1 MQKNHAFYIMGFA
14 RGSTMLTI
22 IKEIS
27 AILIEKH
34 WTLSTAESCTGGLIS
49 AAITDMAGSSAFF
62 KGSIVSYDNSV
73 KTSVLHVPDSVLISY
88 GAVSNQTVEAM
99 VRGVCDLLK
108 TECALSVSG
117 IAGPGGATP
126 GKEVGLVYIGLK
138 INNLVTSYKCQFYGT
153 RDQIRKTTVK
163 TALLHLLNNLK

>member
-1 MQKNHAFYIMGFA
+1 
-14 RGSTMLTI
+14 MLTI
-22 IKEIS
+22 IKEIG
-27 AILIEKH
+27 AILIEKQ

-62 KGSIVSYDNSV
+62 KGAVVAYDNSV
-73 KTSVLHVPDSVLISY
+73 KSSLLHVPDSILASY
-88 GAVSNQTVEAM
+88 GAVSSQTVEAM
-99 VRGVCDLLK
+99 VREVCDLLK

-126 GKEVGLVYIGLK
+126 DKPVGLVYIGLK
-138 INNLVTSYKCQFYGT
+138 VNNTVKSYKCQFYGT
-153 RDQIRKTTVK
+153 REQVREATVK